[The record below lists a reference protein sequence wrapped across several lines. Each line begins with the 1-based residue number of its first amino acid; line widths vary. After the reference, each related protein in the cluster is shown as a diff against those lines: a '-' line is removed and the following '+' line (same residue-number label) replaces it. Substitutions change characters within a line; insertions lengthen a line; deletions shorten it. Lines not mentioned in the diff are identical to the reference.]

1 MPQPHNVLRLN
12 LLFLGLTAIFVGY
25 FVVWLPGPGVGLQL
39 IGIEVGEWIKFLG
52 AGAGRNWF
60 YWPPIVM
67 GTVLAL
73 LAGMWPND
81 RIQTWLARGLA
92 IALALL
98 AFPAVAAIQ
107 LEPRSEWLA
116 RLVAIG
122 WVFAV
127 AGLGAIMSRRVGDA
141 RPLWMVM
148 AIVALSGAL
157 LPTMQYFAVRPLV
170 EAALHRSLGIGAGV
184 WLNAGGSLLVLTV
197 ALLEFLAAS
206 QTKRTAA
213 A

>member
-1 MPQPHNVLRLN
+1 MPYTRNVLRLN
-12 LLFLGLTAIFVGY
+12 LLFLGLTAIFLGY

-52 AGAGRNWF
+52 VGASRNWF
-60 YWPPIVM
+60 YLPPIVM

-73 LAGMWPND
+73 LAGMWPNG

-98 AFPAVAAIQ
+98 ALPAVAAIQ

-122 WVFAV
+122 WVIGV
-127 AGLGAIMSRRVGDA
+127 AGLGSVISRRAGDA
-141 RPLWMVM
+141 RPLWMII
-148 AIVALSGAL
+148 AIVALLGAL
-157 LPTMQYFAVRPLV
+157 LPTMQYLAVRPLV
-170 EAALHRSLGIGAGV
+170 EAALHRSLEIGVGV
-184 WLNAGGSLLVLTV
+184 WLNAGGSLLVLAV
-197 ALLEFLAAS
+197 ALLEFRAAS